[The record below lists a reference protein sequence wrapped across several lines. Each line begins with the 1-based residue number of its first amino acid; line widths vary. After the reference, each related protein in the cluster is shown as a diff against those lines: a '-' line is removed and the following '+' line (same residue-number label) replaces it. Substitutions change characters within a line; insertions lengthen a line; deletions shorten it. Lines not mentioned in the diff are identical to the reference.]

1 MLIAH
6 NTEQANM
13 VGLINSYLQG
23 RKGPSLGSKT
33 EQARNEGK
41 ADGFRDGVA
50 EALAVWLTIKRREQ
64 LHHTRYVEAVSDL
77 DVKATLAPFA
87 EEYFTVRNTP
97 KKKVNSGSAE
107 PSAFDMFLLD
117 AYKALLDLVVT
128 PEMVEAD
135 AAVRR
140 ELVLKGE
147 AQPTEDDRLWLADLK
162 TERLAEARK
171 LDSIIANLDNTG
183 R

>member
-13 VGLINSYLQG
+13 IGLINSYLQG
-23 RKGPSLGSKT
+23 RKGPSLGNKT

-64 LHHTRYVEAVSDL
+64 LHYTRYVEALTDL

-87 EEYFTVRNTP
+87 EEYFTVRNAP
-97 KKKVNSGSAE
+97 KEKVNSGSAE
-107 PSAFDMFLLD
+107 PSAFDKFLLG

-135 AAVRR
+135 TAVRR
-140 ELVLKGE
+140 ELILKGE
-147 AQPTEDDRLWLADLK
+147 VEPTFEDAEWIDG
-162 TERLAEARK
+162 ERMKARQLIEQFDTFAMK
-171 LDSIIANLDNTG
+171 VNG
-183 R
+183 Q